1 MFHFA
6 ALEATFDN
14 YYDDILSPLPCGGP
28 QPPCRPP
35 TLPSAPAAKVVP
47 TPGPELDIEA
57 VRIGCLAIID
67 VVGSSAVTASPL
79 QLACILEH
87 HAFFAAAAS
96 CPDHHTNDGSGSDA
110 ATACMPTADLATAT
124 RAQLGP
130 IFGASLGADALG
142 AAVSQLLLS
151 PTGIVRCAAAPEARA
166 ISVAFFRLLALLLAT
181 RTDRPATPDQ
191 TARQFEVTQHS
202 LITLAGARSASR

>member
-1 MFHFA
+1 M
-6 ALEATFDN
+6 
-14 YYDDILSPLPCGGP
+14 
-28 QPPCRPP
+28 
-35 TLPSAPAAKVVP
+35 
-47 TPGPELDIEA
+47 
-57 VRIGCLAIID
+57 
-67 VVGSSAVTASPL
+67 
-79 QLACILEH
+79 
-87 HAFFAAAAS
+87 
-96 CPDHHTNDGSGSDA
+96 
-110 ATACMPTADLATAT
+110 TADLATAT